1 MKIPLLIAI
10 ILCTSCTQHKT
21 IPVVYLS
28 TWQNEYVWEKLQE
41 CKQDSYTLTGAIS
54 SIKPELDSNDLA
66 VVEKWLLDGCVKHFK
81 LDI

>member
-1 MKIPLLIAI
+1 MSLLVAT
-10 ILCTSCTQHKT
+10 ILCTSYSQYKT

-41 CKQDSYTLTGAIS
+41 CKQDSYTLTETIS
-54 SIKPELDSNDLA
+54 LIKPELDSDDLA